1 MTLFLS
7 HCRHIAVQLL
17 ADPSRHDSFAEISN
31 LTAMPDISFQT
42 IGLIGKYGDPGVAD
56 TLKALSKHLKARQR
70 RVLLDA
76 QSAERLPDHGLE
88 TADRS
93 AIGARCDLA
102 IIVGGDGT
110 LLNAARSLAEHAV
123 PLLGINL
130 GRLGF
135 LADVSRET
143 MTQSLDAILGGDY
156 RSEDRL
162 MLQAHIERDGQRVG
176 AADALNDVVI
186 HKWEVARM
194 IELETFIDGR
204 YVNTHRSD
212 GLIVATPTGST
223 AYALSGGG
231 PILHPALETIELVPI
246 CPHTLSYRPIVV
258 AASSEI
264 EVVINDNTQ
273 AQVTCDG
280 QINLRL
286 MPGDRVF
293 IRRKEHK
300 LRLIHPSGHDYFEI
314 LRVKLGWGGQQ
325 KT

>member
-1 MTLFLS
+1 MQHT
-7 HCRHIAVQLL
+7 
-17 ADPSRHDSFAEISN
+17 P
-31 LTAMPDISFQT
+31 FQT

-56 TLKALSKHLKARQR
+56 TLKTLSNHLQARRCQ
-70 RVLLDA
+70 VLLDA
-76 QSAERLPDHGLE
+76 NSAQLLPGHGLE
-88 TADRS
+88 TAERA

-110 LLNAARSLAEHAV
+110 LLNAARSLADHDV

-135 LADVSRET
+135 LADVLPAD
-143 MTQSLDAILGGDY
+143 MTQTLDAILSGDY
-156 RSEDRL
+156 QSEERL
-162 MLQAHIERDGQRVG
+162 MLHARIEREGQRVG
-176 AADALNDVVI
+176 EAEALNDIVI

-194 IELETFIDGR
+194 IELETYINGR
-204 YVNTHRSD
+204 FVNTHRSD

-231 PILHPALETIELVPI
+231 PILHPALDTVVLVPI

-258 AASSEI
+258 DAASEI
-264 EVVINDNTQ
+264 EIVVNDSTHTQ

-286 MPGDRVF
+286 MPGDRVL
-293 IRRKEHK
+293 IRRKERK
-300 LRLIHPSGHDYFEI
+300 IRLIHPAGHDYFEI
-314 LRVKLGWGGQQ
+314 LRVKLGWGGLRQA
-325 KT
+325 

>member
-1 MTLFLS
+1 
-7 HCRHIAVQLL
+7 
-17 ADPSRHDSFAEISN
+17 
-31 LTAMPDISFQT
+31 MPDIHFQT

-56 TLKALSKHLKARQR
+56 TLKTLSNHLKARQR
-70 RVLLDA
+70 HVLLDA
-76 QSAERLPDHGLE
+76 HSAELLPDHGLE
-88 TADRS
+88 TAERS
-93 AIGARCDLA
+93 VIGARCDLA

-110 LLNAARSLAEHAV
+110 LLNAARSLAEHDV

-143 MTQSLDAILGGDY
+143 MTQSLDAILSGDY

-162 MLQAHIERDGQRVG
+162 MLQARIERDGQRVG

-194 IELETFIDGR
+194 IELETFIDGH

-231 PILHPALETIELVPI
+231 PILHPALDTIVLVPI

-258 AASSEI
+258 AGSSEI
-264 EVVINDNTQ
+264 EIVINDSTHTQ

-293 IRRKEHK
+293 IRRKQHK

-314 LRVKLGWGGQQ
+314 LRVKLGWGGEQ
-325 KT
+325 KIQKIKEER